1 MTKENEKKVIS
12 PENQRK
18 IDLIKLISTIAVR
31 TISAN
36 INDQN
41 VEKSKKDIVDVIDFE
56 KEMIEKFS

>member
-18 IDLIKLISTIAVR
+18 IDLIKLMSTITVR

-36 INDQN
+36 MNDQN